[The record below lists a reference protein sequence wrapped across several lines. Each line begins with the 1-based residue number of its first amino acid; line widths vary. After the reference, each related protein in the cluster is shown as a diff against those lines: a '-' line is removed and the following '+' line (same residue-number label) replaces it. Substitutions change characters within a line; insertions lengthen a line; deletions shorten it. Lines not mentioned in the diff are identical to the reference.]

1 MWYRL
6 ILSAVRQVGKRGEYT
21 IHKTKGLYSKPIFTM
36 SGESKDPTS
45 VQGAGSKVFGEGH
58 YTSQNPLVSYGY
70 NFPYTRVEKLPYG
83 TRIFDHDDIA
93 PELFNEILEKFGK
106 LNSDTMANS
115 GDHKSMHDLLGLG
128 ISKDVI
134 NPLLVKMNFDAI
146 EYNAFTM
153 SYRGLSKLSKT
164 ISDLLIDYFIKVH
177 KGKLF
182 PKNSS
187 ENIID
192 VLHGNV
198 VETEIELNFN
208 DLWKYLKNNSEKL
221 SDDEKLKI
229 NDIYEAR
236 INKSNNG
243 YHQNQLFEKD
253 LRDFYEDV
261 LSRYRDLRD
270 VIYKSYK
277 DKNINITEKK
287 INSALRQLSK
297 RNILVINS
305 TVLTDPK
312 LFQRERFRPETLTPE
327 EKEYLEKKKYSTSYD
342 VSKELVSNAIKK
354 YGKDWAEKSG
364 LKIPLSDLLKLIND
378 NILSIDEL
386 DPDAFENINEDNFFA
401 LLEFG
406 KIPIEKYIKKINAR
420 SFTDLQRI
428 WEKLMNL
435 QDKELAKKVIP
446 LLIEKRLLRASNLDT
461 GIKLIDMNLIDK
473 DLLLKL
479 SSGMYISNFD
489 QLKTLINFGISF
501 DKIAD
506 TYVWNSYQIN
516 ENADK
521 YEQLGISQSM
531 LLLEINIK
539 DVKKL
544 LNYGFDPNI
553 IVNFGKNFMENMDD
567 YQKMLLVYSNVSN
580 LLKAGANEKD
590 ILDSF
595 GIHMMYGDY
604 IYIDLKLDLYKK
616 LSLLISDKDSLFEKI
631 FNPKQRQIAYNTL
644 SYINE
649 QNEEKI
655 ELPNVDFD
663 VAGYENLKVALK
675 KMDYWLDDSLICP
688 RCKNILFEDSGLRC
702 SVCVKVIS
710 YNQLS
715 FSTNLRHET
724 KPAMLNDLIPV
735 LEIVRSH
742 PDLLHYVSDLL
753 SLVNNNIKQTL
764 RSTYYG
770 IEDKYIFKPFF
781 ENELVRALLPIF
793 YEMYDYI
800 YPLLK
805 EPDITSDSDSDENDI
820 SLLEPDEEN

>member
-6 ILSAVRQVGKRGEYT
+6 ILSAVREVGKGGEKT

-36 SGESKDPTS
+36 SGELRDPTS

-58 YTSQNPLVSYGY
+58 YTSQNPAVSYGY
-70 NFPYTRVEKLPYG
+70 VFPYTRVEKLPYG
-83 TRIFDHDDIA
+83 TRIFDHDDIS
-93 PELFNEILEKFGK
+93 PELFNRILVSAGITDPSLKATSNKAMG
-106 LNSDTMANS
+106 
-115 GDHKSMHDLLGLG
+115 DLLNAG
-128 ISKDVI
+128 ISYSQI
-134 NPLLVKMNFDAI
+134 NKILVGLDFDAV
-146 EYNAFTM
+146 EYNAFRNVR
-153 SYRGLSKLSKT
+153 SVYSRVSESVKN
-164 ISDLLIDYFIKVH
+164 LLIDHFIKFD
-177 KGKLF
+177 KKRIFGD
-182 PKNSS
+182 NSPDQDLIDDYEAEMW
-187 ENIID
+187 ENFDD
-192 VLHGNV
+192 VLRFLKLNLDKISDSEKQTITNIYNLSVIG
-198 VETEIELNFN
+198 ETKSLSGSERDYLN
-208 DLWKYLKNNSEKL
+208 DLNEFNNSL
-221 SDDEKLKI
+221 VQQYFDLKEQM
-229 NDIYEAR
+229 NIY
-236 INKSNNG
+236 
-243 YHQNQLFEKD
+243 
-253 LRDFYEDV
+253 
-261 LSRYRDLRD
+261 
-270 VIYKSYK
+270 YK

-297 RNILVINS
+297 KNILIINS
-305 TVLTDPK
+305 LVLTNPK

-327 EKEYLEKKKYSTSYD
+327 EKEYLEKKKYSSSYD
-342 VSKELVSNAIKK
+342 VSKELVSNALKR

-386 DPDAFENINEDNFFA
+386 DPDAVKNINEDNFFA

-406 KIPIEKYIKKINAR
+406 KIPIEKYINKIDAR
-420 SFTDLQRI
+420 SFTDNQRI

-446 LLIEKRLLRASNLDT
+446 LLIERRLLRACNIAT
-461 GIKLIDMNLIDK
+461 GIKLINMNLIDK

-479 SSGMYISNFD
+479 GSGMYISNFD
-489 QLKTLINFGISF
+489 QLKTLMNFGISF

-506 TYVWNSYQIN
+506 TYTWNDYQIN

-521 YEQLGISQSM
+521 YEQLGISQGG
-531 LLLEINIK
+531 LLLQIDIK

-544 LNYGFDPNI
+544 LKYGFDPNI
-553 IVNFGKNFMENMDD
+553 IINFGKNFLENMDD
-567 YQKMLLVYSNVSN
+567 YQKMLLVYSNISN
-580 LLKAGANEKD
+580 LLKAGANEQD

-595 GIHMMYGDY
+595 GIHMQYGNY
-604 IYIDLKLDLYKK
+604 KYIDLKLDLYKK

-631 FNPKQRQIAYNTL
+631 FNPEQRQIAYNTL
-644 SYINE
+644 SYIYE
-649 QNEEKI
+649 QSEEKI
-655 ELPNVDFD
+655 ELPKVDFD

-675 KMDYWLDDSLICP
+675 KMDYWLDNSLICP
-688 RCKNILFEDSGLRC
+688 KCENILFDDYGLRC

-710 YNQLS
+710 YYQLS

-724 KPAMLNDLIPV
+724 KPAMLNDLIPI

-764 RSTYYG
+764 LSTYFG

-793 YEMYDYI
+793 YEMDYM
-800 YPLLK
+800 YRLLVDLDVT
-805 EPDITSDSDSDENDI
+805 PDSDSDENDI
-820 SLLEPDEEN
+820 SLLEPDKEN

>member
-6 ILSAVRQVGKRGEYT
+6 ILSAVREVGRGGEYT
-21 IHKTKGLYSKPIFTM
+21 IHKTKGLYSKPLFTM

-58 YTSQNPLVSYGY
+58 YTSQNPAVSYGY

-83 TRIFDHDDIA
+83 TRIFDHDDIS
-93 PELFNEILEKFGK
+93 PELFNKILVSAGITDPSSKATSNK
-106 LNSDTMANS
+106 TMA
-115 GDHKSMHDLLGLG
+115 DLLNAG
-128 ISKDVI
+128 ISYTQI
-134 NPLLVKMNFDAI
+134 NKILVGLDFDAV
-146 EYNAFTM
+146 EYNAFQNFR
-153 SYRGLSKLSKT
+153 SVYNRVSESVK
-164 ISDLLIDYFIKVH
+164 DLLIDYFIKFN
-177 KGKLF
+177 K
-182 PKNSS
+182 KNMIADISP
-187 ENIID
+187 ENLQDIMEGYDD
-192 VLHGNV
+192 VI
-198 VETEIELNFN
+198 EINFN
-208 DLWKYLKNNSEKL
+208 DVLRFLKLNLNKISDKEKQTISNIYDYSVIREKQLLSESERDYLKDLNEFNNSIVQQYL
-221 SDDEKLKI
+221 DLKKQM
-229 NDIYEAR
+229 NVYYE
-236 INKSNNG
+236 
-243 YHQNQLFEKD
+243 
-253 LRDFYEDV
+253 
-261 LSRYRDLRD
+261 
-270 VIYKSYK
+270 

-297 RNILVINS
+297 RNILIINS
-305 TVLTDPK
+305 VVLTNPK
-312 LFQRERFRPETLTPE
+312 LFQKERFRPETLTPE

-386 DPDAFENINEDNFFA
+386 DSDAFENINEDNFFA

-406 KIPIEKYIKKINAR
+406 KIPIEKYINKINAR

-446 LLIEKRLLRASNLDT
+446 LLIEKRLLRACNLDT
-461 GIKLIDMNLIDK
+461 GIKLMNMNLIDK

-479 SSGMYISNFD
+479 SSGMHISNFD

-501 DKIAD
+501 NKIAD

-544 LNYGFDPNI
+544 LNYGFNPNI

-567 YQKMLLVYSNVSN
+567 YQKMLLVYSNISN
-580 LLKAGANEKD
+580 LLKAGANEED

-595 GIHMMYGDY
+595 GIHMQYGDY

-649 QNEEKI
+649 QDEENI

-805 EPDITSDSDSDENDI
+805 EPDIKSDSDYDENDI
-820 SLLEPDEEN
+820 SLLEPDKEN